1 MKLFRIFL
9 LVICTVYLQAQ
20 SNSAVEASADI
31 VFYSFDSVNDTLINA
46 GILVSLE
53 KDWHIYWRNSGDSGI
68 PTSFEIELPENFSLT
83 ELKWPVPKIFEF
95 EGYASYGY
103 ENKVLFPFQIILPT
117 ERILNSFPIKV
128 KLKSLICKDVCK
140 PFNTEVSKVFD
151 LNSNYQ
157 SSTEIK
163 ELFENTLNHIPE
175 KNFFIDIDAKEIA
188 DKVLMNITSQRL
200 NLKKIK
206 TLHFIPYENGI
217 FRNSLTQNF
226 KWNNESIQLEIEYD
240 QFKTK
245 TPELIGGILLL
256 EISSEEGVKKVGYEI
271 SVKLN

>member
-1 MKLFRIFL
+1 MKLILIPIIIL
-9 LVICTVYLQAQ
+9 LSLSVKAQ
-20 SNSAVEASADI
+20 IGSVTEASAEI
-31 VFYSFDSVNDTLINA
+31 VFDTFDANKDTVINA

-53 KDWHIYWRNSGDSGI
+53 NGWHIYWKNSGDSGI
-68 PTSFEIELPENFSLT
+68 PTSFEVELPSEIKSS
-83 ELKWPVPKIFEF
+83 EIKWPDPKIFEF

-117 ERILNSFPIKV
+117 ERTLNSFPIRV

-140 PFNTEVSKVFD
+140 PFNTEVSKLFD
-151 LNSNYQ
+151 LNTSYQ
-157 SSTEIK
+157 PSTEIK
-163 ELFENTLNHIPE
+163 ELFRNTLNHIPE
-175 KNFFIDIDAKEIA
+175 KNFFIEIDAKEIA
-188 DKVLMNITSQRL
+188 DKVLLSVTSQRL

-206 TLHFIPYENGI
+206 SIHFIPYENGI
-217 FRNSLTQNF
+217 FRNSLSQNF
-226 KWNNESIQLEIEYD
+226 KWNDESIQLEIEYD

-245 TPELIGGILLL
+245 TPDLIEGILLL

>member
-1 MKLFRIFL
+1 MKQIRIFL
-9 LVICTVYLQAQ
+9 LVICSMYLQAQ
-20 SNSAVEASADI
+20 SNSAVEASAEI
-31 VFYSFDSVNDTLINA
+31 VFDSFDSVNDSLINA
-46 GILVSLE
+46 GILISLE

-68 PTSFEIELPENFSLT
+68 PTSFEIELPENFKLT

-103 ENKVLFPFQIILPT
+103 ENKVLFPFQIILST
-117 ERILNSFPIKV
+117 ERTLNSFPIRVKV
-128 KLKSLICKDVCK
+128 KSLICKDVCK

-151 LNSNYQ
+151 LNSTHQ
-157 SSTEIK
+157 SLTEIK
-163 ELFENTLNHIPE
+163 EIFKNALNQIPE
-175 KNFFIDIDAKEIA
+175 KNTFIEIDAKEIA

-217 FRNSLTQNF
+217 FRNSLNQNF
-226 KWNNESIQLEIEYD
+226 RMNNDSIELIVEYD

-245 TPELIGGILLL
+245 TPELIEGILLL